1 MSVSDNNF
9 IVFSLAQSSSTNDS
23 IPNSYS
29 FQRKEKKI
37 EYKIRSFPFILN
49 CNIISKYLKFFMRWQ
64 IECLVKL

>member
-1 MSVSDNNF
+1 MSVSDNF

-29 FQRKEKKI
+29 FERKKKF

-49 CNIISKYLKFFMRWQ
+49 YKNILNYL
-64 IECLVKL
+64 LD